1 MASASRDADRE
12 WLEREVQTREYQA
25 LLRDLQG
32 TDCFLQ
38 QFESWS
44 DVIAFMRAGS
54 SRDPLKDEV
63 LRPIFRVYREG
74 RDPRWRTV
82 LLMIFWPGL
91 VARLGKE
98 HHLDPDDP
106 EELWQT
112 IACVFI
118 RVIDRIDVG
127 RRPERLVQ
135 KVVNDTIH
143 DLRYEYRRRRNRAYR
158 EDAAEPERLEWLAGG
173 IDGISFEVLCRREAV
188 EQYVSKLRDHCD
200 SGRISSDDYDLLLAT
215 RVNGMSLSEYA
226 RAIGLNYEVAKKRR
240 QRAEAAVRRHEESL
254 E

>member
-1 MASASRDADRE
+1 MVSASRDADRE
-12 WLEREVQTREYQA
+12 WLERELQADEYQT
-25 LLRDLQG
+25 LLRNLQR
-32 TDCFLQ
+32 TDCFLER
-38 QFESWS
+38 FESWA

-91 VARLGKE
+91 VSRWGKDS
-98 HHLDPDDP
+98 HLDRDDP
-106 EELWQT
+106 DELWQT

-118 RVIDRIDVG
+118 RVIDRIDVD

-143 DLRYEYRRRRNRAYR
+143 DLRYEYRRRRNRTYR
-158 EDAAEPERLEWLAGG
+158 ESAAEPERLERLAGG
-173 IDGISFEVLCRREAV
+173 IEGFSFEVLCRREAV
-188 EQYVSKLRDHCD
+188 EQYVSRLRAHCD
-200 SGRISSDDYDLLLAT
+200 SGRITSD
-215 RVNGMSLSEYA
+215 
-226 RAIGLNYEVAKKRR
+226 
-240 QRAEAAVRRHEESL
+240 
-254 E
+254 